1 MRFYS
6 EKGLYFEL
14 KKELFSL
21 DSDILEKILSL
32 YPKIIH
38 IDELI
43 DFDATVSGF
52 VSADVVNI
60 HTYVNEIKPK
70 LKELFT
76 QLEAEKKKM
85 GK

>member
-1 MRFYS
+1 VRFYS